1 MSRKLVERVSET
13 PNPCAPDPISA
24 DELRSGSWLLR
35 VARSNFQRFGEIA
48 ETSVYPTLTRLTWG
62 SLCSGS
68 EGVYFVMQAINAAV
82 DAAWQDFVLEHK
94 FSCEIVPDKRCWI
107 EAVAEC
113 GPAALKHLQQQGRS
127 NTKQKAWDDGEGC
140 KPGEAED
147 DAEDIDFNPDLFE
160 APPDSSEMPCRFCDI
175 TDMGNRMSKCTAHGD
190 KCFVPHV
197 DLLVVGTS
205 CRDLSKANPNK
216 SKNQNVL
223 QQATSRGGSA
233 QTFRGMLAYL
243 DAQRPPLVCYEN
255 VDALLEDSSSSG
267 CGNGNFEV
275 LLHEFHIR
283 GYQAQATI
291 CEASKFGLPCRR
303 RRLYVVFVQMAAN
316 NVVDFAKRPVAECFS
331 YFRQFLGTCMREAAS
346 LEEVLRPDDD
356 EAVLA
361 ELAARRSKAQEPMSS
376 VGQAEWPEA
385 HMRFA
390 QGLQM
395 MWTQSAGEHLQ
406 QNPWYHTLGNRE
418 KNALPLLQA
427 HMPQRLAMV
436 RDLSQSIMRANAL
449 TWQADL
455 GRHVC
460 PTLLSK
466 MNLWLEDNRDSSKAR
481 LLLGREALSLQGF
494 PIYAFLQV
502 LQESNFCEDRQG
514 QGLQTGSAKAT
525 AASSSKKR
533 GGETKFEQGPP
544 AGNVDRPPS
553 GFPSEGLMADL
564 AGNAMAL
571 PVIMGVVQSLLSC
584 LEWRDSENAAPV
596 AQVEDV
602 DSACAAV
609 ALLQRQSG
617 SASAGSD
624 VPGSRGAFK
633 RLRRA

>member
-1 MSRKLVERVSET
+1 MSRRLVERVSET
-13 PNPCAPDPISA
+13 PNTCAPDPISE
-24 DELRSGSWLLR
+24 DELRNGSWLLR
-35 VARSNFQRFGEIA
+35 LAVSNFQRFGEIA
-48 ETSVYPTLTRLTWG
+48 DTSVYPTLRRLTWG
-62 SLCSGS
+62 SLCSGC
-68 EGVYFVMQAINAAV
+68 EGVYFVMQAITAAA
-82 DAAWQDFVLEHK
+82 DAACQDFVLEHK
-94 FSCEIVPDKRCWI
+94 FSCEIVPEKRCWI
-107 EAVAEC
+107 EAVAQC
-113 GPAALKHLQQQGRS
+113 GPATLKHLQQQGRS
-127 NTKQKAWDDGEGC
+127 NAKQTEDGEGC

-147 DAEDIDFNPDLFE
+147 DARDFDINPDLFKT
-160 APPDSSEMPCRFCDI
+160 PPDSSEMPCRFCDI

-216 SKNQNVL
+216 SKHQTVL
-223 QQATSRGGSA
+223 QQTTSRGGSA
-233 QTFRGMLAYL
+233 QTFRGLLAYL
-243 DAQRPPLVCYEN
+243 DSQRPPLVCYEN

-267 CGNGNFEV
+267 SGSNLEV
-275 LLHEFHIR
+275 LLQEFYLR

-303 RRLYVVFVQMAAN
+303 RRLYVVFVQMTAN
-316 NVVDFAKRPVAECFS
+316 NVVDFAKRPVTECFS
-331 YFRQFLGTCMREAAS
+331 YFRKFLGTCMRESPS
-346 LEEVLRPDDD
+346 LETVLLPHDD

-395 MWTQSAGEHLQ
+395 MWTQPVGEHLQ
-406 QNPWYHTLGNRE
+406 KNPWYHTLSNRE

-427 HMPQRLAMV
+427 QMPQRIAMV
-436 RDLSQSIMRANAL
+436 RDLSQSILRANAL
-449 TWQADL
+449 TWQEDL

-466 MNLWLEDNRDSSKAR
+466 MNLWLEDRRDASKAR
-481 LLLGREALSLQGF
+481 ILLGREALSLQGF
-494 PIYAFLQV
+494 PIYSFLQV
-502 LQESNFCEDRQG
+502 LQDSQFCEDRQG
-514 QGLQTGSAKAT
+514 QGLQTGSATAT

-533 GGETKFEQGPP
+533 GGDAKFEQGPP
-544 AGNVDRPPS
+544 AGSIDRTPS
-553 GFPSEGLMADL
+553 GFPTEGLMADL

-571 PVIMGVVQSLLSC
+571 PVVMGVVQSLLAC
-584 LEWRDSENAAPV
+584 LEWRDSEIAGPV
-596 AQVEDV
+596 SQVEDV
-602 DSACAAV
+602 DTACAAV
-609 ALLQRQSG
+609 ALLQSG
-617 SASAGSD
+617 SASSGSE
-624 VPGSRGAFK
+624 VLRSRGVFK